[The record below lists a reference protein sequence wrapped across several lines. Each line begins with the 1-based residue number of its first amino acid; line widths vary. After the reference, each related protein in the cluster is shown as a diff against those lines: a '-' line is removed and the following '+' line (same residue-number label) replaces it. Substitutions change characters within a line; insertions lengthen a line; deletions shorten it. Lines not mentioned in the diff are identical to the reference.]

1 MADLQ
6 PIIIKRKKAGGHGG
20 HHGGAWKVAYADF
33 VTAMMCFFMV
43 MWLMGSDEETKAAVA
58 DYFNNPT
65 SAWRKDLT
73 SKETAPLGD
82 RTGAGEN
89 LLKGADGA
97 NPDDL
102 IQRPVRPYAQPDTA
116 GTKVSAILDS
126 FMADDSIVSLDMVKF
141 SIPESLL
148 FRKGDTDQWAPGA
161 QNLLD
166 KIGRLTQKYKGTLQV
181 QSLYEPGNLPST
193 SYEFQMSRA
202 VSVSKYVVSSNWARE
217 EYVTSSVLE
226 KRRAPA
232 SEDAR
237 PEAPTS
243 RKLEFTLTR
252 LPQE

>member
-1 MADLQ
+1 MADQQ

-73 SKETAPLGD
+73 SKETMPLGD
-82 RTGAGEN
+82 KTGAGEN

-102 IQRPVRPYAQPDTA
+102 IQRPVKPYSQPDTSGA
-116 GTKVSAILDS
+116 KVSAILDS
-126 FMADDSIVSLDMVKF
+126 FMADDSIVSLDLVKF
-141 SIPESLL
+141 SINEDLL
-148 FRKGDTDQWAPGA
+148 FRAGATDQWAPGA
-161 QNLLD
+161 QTLLD
-166 KIGRLTQKYKGTLQV
+166 KIGRLTQKYKGRLQV
-181 QSLYEPGNLPST
+181 QGLYEPGKPPST

-202 VSVSKYVVSSNWARE
+202 VSVGKYVVANNWARE
-217 EYVTSSVLE
+217 ELVTSSVLE

-232 SEDAR
+232 SDEGR
-237 PEAPTS
+237 PESPTP

-252 LPQE
+252 LQD